1 MTLRI
6 YNHFFSFLYNSF
18 LYLYIERLCSWTM
31 TLHISNRVC
40 FLLLFIWSIYL
51 FYLLRD
57 CVHAWWLCI
66 FLIVIFFLLFV
77 YLFISLYFVRL
88 SSCVMTLYISNRNF
102 VFLLIHSFILLF
114 LFFKRLCSCVMLHIL
129 RPFRLFVCL
138 FYSLYIWFDD
148 LLLSGNID
156 VTARVTLPW

>member
-1 MTLRI
+1 MRDCVHVRWRCVFITI
-6 YNHFFSFLYNSF
+6 FFSFLYNSF

-66 FLIVIFFLLFV
+66 FLIVFFSY
-77 YLFISLYFVRL
+77 YLFIYLF
-88 SSCVMTLYISNRNF
+88 
-102 VFLLIHSFILLF
+102 HFILWDCLLVWWRCIFLIVILFFF
-114 LFFKRLCSCVMLHIL
+114 LFIYLFFYFYFLRDCVHVWCCI
-129 RPFRLFVCL
+129 FFVHFVCL
-138 FYSLYIWFDD
+138 FVCFILYTFD
-148 LLLSGNID
+148 LMICYCLGI
-156 VTARVTLPW
+156 